1 MWVATADIDAHFA
14 AAEAEEKEATGYAMD
29 DDVEGIGGGDTATK
43 RRVGDGACE
52 ACPWIGV

>member
-43 RRVGDGACE
+43 
-52 ACPWIGV
+52 